1 MNNTLN
7 RVAQVTSWIFGLIL
21 LALSLF
27 VAAETVSRKLFNF
40 SFQGADELGGYVL
53 AVCGALSFT
62 IALLQRAHI
71 RIDLVHERLPAWA
84 QAILNCLSAVSLG
97 IMGLFLA
104 RYCWLVVRDTLE
116 YGSTAPTAWAT
127 PMIYPQSVWYL
138 CLLIFSVTSVLLALV
153 AIRHLLTGNLAA
165 LNEDFKP
172 KGVMEE
178 LDEELGDIN
187 RRQST

>member
-1 MNNTLN
+1 MSRTLQWIS
-7 RVAQVTSWIFGLIL
+7 QVTSWVFGLIL

-27 VAAETVSRKLFNF
+27 VAAETLSRKLFNF

-53 AVCGALSFT
+53 AVGGALSFT

-71 RIDLVHERLPAWA
+71 RIDIVHERLPTFV
-84 QAILNCLSAVSLG
+84 QAIMNWLSALSLG
-97 IMGLFLA
+97 AMGVFLA
-104 RYCWLVVRDTLE
+104 RYCWLVIRDTLD

-127 PMIYPQSVWYL
+127 PMIYPQAVWYL
-138 CLLIFSVTSVLLALV
+138 CLLIFSVTSILLAV
-153 AIRHLLTGNLAA
+153 TATRHLLTGNLAA

-178 LDEELGDIN
+178 LHEELGDID
-187 RRQST
+187 RRQLT

>member
-1 MNNTLN
+1 MT
-7 RVAQVTSWIFGLIL
+7 RVSHITSWVFGITL

-27 VAAETVSRKLFNF
+27 VAAETLSRKLFNF
-40 SFQGADELGGYVL
+40 SFQGADELGGYTL

-71 RIDLVHERLPAWA
+71 RIDIVHDRFPPAV
-84 QAILNCLSAVSLG
+84 QAILNWLSALSMAAMG
-97 IMGLFLA
+97 IFLA

-127 PMIYPQSVWYL
+127 PMIYPQAVWYV
-138 CLLIFSVTSVLLALV
+138 CLMLFAVASILLAVFATRCIL
-153 AIRHLLTGNLAA
+153 RRDLDR
-165 LNEDFKP
+165 LNAEFKP

-178 LDEELGDIN
+178 LDDELGDIE
-187 RRQST
+187 RRQSW